1 MVMGK
6 SALSTLFGSTNN
18 PVPSSNVYPSD
29 AGNPLAIAASAGST
43 ASVGTSGMGGMNATA
58 SAGNN
63 VGGSGIAGW
72 VAILVV
78 YLVLSFVAKKAGQA
92 EEFKNIRLSAYNVL
106 TITLAAIIGI
116 TLLKVAFTK
125 FQVKGITPLLQAV

>member
-18 PVPSSNVYPSD
+18 PVPSANVYPSD
-29 AGNPLAIAASAGST
+29 AGNPLAIAATAGST
-43 ASVGTSGMGGMNATA
+43 AMVGTSGMVATGDG
-58 SAGNN
+58 SAANK
-63 VGGSGIAGW
+63 VGGSGLAGW
-72 VAILVV
+72 VAIVVV

-92 EEFKNIRLSAYNVL
+92 DEFKNIRLSAYNVL

-125 FQVKGITPLLQAV
+125 VQVKGITPLLQAV

>member
-6 SALSTLFGSTNN
+6 SALSTLFGTTNN

-43 ASVGTSGMGGMNATA
+43 ASVGTSGMMGMDAT
-58 SAGNN
+58 GPKNN